1 MSALQ
6 KMRKKGSG
14 AGQME
19 IEKVLKEQRRFFET
33 GGTKSFEFRKKALN
47 RLEIVIKKHE
57 REIADALKKD
67 LQKSAFESY
76 MTETGL
82 LLSELRYVKK
92 HLVGWMKEKRV
103 PTPLAQFPAKS
114 MVTAEPYGVV
124 LIIAPW
130 NYPFLLCLQPLIDAI
145 SAGNCC
151 VIKPSGTSPA
161 SFEIIK
167 KLIEEA
173 FPLEFVTVIK
183 DGEEENKK
191 LLEQKF
197 DFIFYT
203 GGPRVGKL
211 VMEQAGKQLT
221 PVVLELGGKSPCIVE
236 ESADLNL
243 TAKRIV
249 FGKFLNSGQTCV
261 APDYVLVQESVKE
274 ELILKMCKWIRRMY
288 GKEPL
293 KCKDYPKII
302 SSYHYERLMKLLKEE
317 LVVSGGYGR
326 KETLQIAPTLL
337 NETDFNAPVMQEEIF
352 GPILPV
358 IGFKNVEEAVNLVK
372 QKEKPLAL
380 YLFTKEPAVK
390 KQVLSQPSF
399 GGGCVNDTVMHLA
412 TSYMGFGGVGAS
424 GMGSYHGKAGFDTFS
439 HKKSL
444 LVRNSK
450 LDIPIR
456 YLPYRKYKNVFLHL
470 FLR

>member
-1 MSALQ
+1 
-6 KMRKKGSG
+6 
-14 AGQME
+14 ME
-19 IEKVLKEQRRFFET
+19 IEKVLKEQRNFFET
-33 GGTKSFEFRKKALN
+33 GATKSIQFRQNALN

-67 LQKSAFESY
+67 LHKSAFESY
-76 MTETGL
+76 MTEIGL
-82 LLSELRYVKK
+82 LLNEIRYVKK
-92 HLVGWMKEKRV
+92 HLAGWMKEKWV
-103 PTPLAQFPAKS
+103 PTPFAQFPAKS
-114 MVTAEPYGVV
+114 MVIAEPYGVV

-145 SAGNCC
+145 SGGNCC
-151 VIKPSGTSPA
+151 VIKPSGA
-161 SFEIIK
+161 STVSFKMIK
-167 KLIEEA
+167 KIIEEA
-173 FPLEFVTVIK
+173 FPLEFVAVIK

-211 VMEQAGKQLT
+211 IMEQAAKKLT

-243 TAKRIV
+243 AAKRIV

-274 ELILKMCKWIRRMY
+274 ELILKMCKW
-288 GKEPL
+288 
-293 KCKDYPKII
+293 
-302 SSYHYERLMKLLKEE
+302 MKLLKEE

-326 KETLQIAPTLL
+326 KETLQIAPTIL
-337 NETDFNAPVMQEEIF
+337 NETDFDAPVMQEEIF

-358 IGFKNVEEAVNLVK
+358 IGFETIERAVNLVK

-380 YLFTKEPAVK
+380 YLFTKEQSVK
-390 KQVLSQPSF
+390 KQVLSQLSF
-399 GGGCVNDTVMHLA
+399 GGGCVNDTIVHLA

-444 LVRNSK
+444 LVRKSK
-450 LDIPIR
+450 IDIPIR
-456 YLPYRKYKNVFLHL
+456 YLPYRKYKNL
-470 FLR
+470 FLRLFLR

>member
-1 MSALQ
+1 
-6 KMRKKGSG
+6 MRKKESE

-33 GGTKSFEFRKKALN
+33 GATKSFEFRKKALN

-82 LLSELRYVKK
+82 LLSELCYVKK
-92 HLVGWMKEKRV
+92 HLAGWMKEKRV

-114 MVTAEPYGVV
+114 MITTEPYGVV

-151 VIKPSGTSPA
+151 VIKPSGASTA
-161 SFEIIK
+161 SFEILK
-167 KLIEEA
+167 KLIKEA
-173 FPLEFVTVIK
+173 FPLKFVTVIQ

-302 SSYHYERLMKLLKEE
+302 SSHHYERLMKLLKEE

-326 KETLQIAPTLL
+326 KETLQIVPTLL

-358 IGFKNVEEAVNLVK
+358 IGFKTVEEAVNLVK

-380 YLFTKEPAVK
+380 YLFTKEQAVK
-390 KQVLSQPSF
+390 RQVLSQLSF
-399 GGGCVNDTVMHLA
+399 GGGCVNDTVVHLA

>member
-1 MSALQ
+1 
-6 KMRKKGSG
+6 
-14 AGQME
+14 ME
-19 IEKVLKEQRRFFET
+19 IEKVLKRQRKFFET
-33 GGTKSFEFRKKALN
+33 GATKSIQFRQKALN
-47 RLEIVIKKHE
+47 RLEIVIKRHE
-57 REIADALKKD
+57 REIADALEKD
-67 LQKSAFESY
+67 LHKSAFESY

-82 LLSELRYVKK
+82 LFSELRYVRK
-92 HLVGWMKEKRV
+92 HLAGWMKEKRV
-103 PTPLAQFPAKS
+103 PTPLAQFPAES

-124 LIIAPW
+124 LILAPW
-130 NYPFLLCLQPLIDAI
+130 NYPFLLCFQPFIDAI
-145 SAGNCC
+145 AAGNCC
-151 VIKPSGTSPA
+151 VIKPSGASPV

-167 KLIEEA
+167 KIIEEA
-173 FPLEFVTVIK
+173 FSLEFAAVVK

-203 GGPRVGKL
+203 GGPRIGKL
-211 VMEQAGKQLT
+211 VMAQAAKQLI

-236 ESADLNL
+236 KSADLNL

-249 FGKFLNSGQTCV
+249 FGKFLNCGQTCV
-261 APDYVLVQESVKE
+261 APDYVLVQESVRE
-274 ELILKMCKWIRRMY
+274 ELIQKMCKWIRRMY

-293 KCKDYPKII
+293 KCKDYPKVI
-302 SSYHYERLMKLLKEE
+302 SSYHYERLMNLLKEE
-317 LVVSGGYGR
+317 LVVTGGYGS
-326 KETLQIAPTLL
+326 KETLQIAPTIL
-337 NETDFNAPVMQEEIF
+337 NGTDFEAPVMQEEIF

-358 IGFKNVEEAVNLVK
+358 IGFKTVEEAVKLVK

-380 YLFTKEPAVK
+380 YLFTREQLVK
-390 KQVLSQPSF
+390 KQVLSQLSF

-424 GMGSYHGKAGFDTFS
+424 GMGSYHGKTGFDTFS

-444 LVRNSK
+444 LVRQGK
-450 LDIPIR
+450 MELPVR
-456 YLPYRKYKNVFLHL
+456 YLPYRKYKKLLLHF

>member
-1 MSALQ
+1 
-6 KMRKKGSG
+6 
-14 AGQME
+14 ME
-19 IEKVLKEQRRFFET
+19 IEKILKEQRNFFET
-33 GGTKSFEFRKKALN
+33 GATKSIQFRQNALN
-47 RLEIVIKKHE
+47 RLEIIIKKHE

-67 LQKSAFESY
+67 LHKSAFESY

-82 LLSELRYVKK
+82 LLNEIRYVKK
-92 HLVGWMKEKRV
+92 HLAGWMKEKRV

-114 MVTAEPYGVV
+114 RVIAEPYGVV

-145 SAGNCC
+145 SGGNCC
-151 VIKPSGTSPA
+151 VIKPSGA
-161 SFEIIK
+161 STVSFKMIK
-167 KLIEEA
+167 KIIEEA
-173 FPLEFVTVIK
+173 FPLEFVAVIK

-211 VMEQAGKQLT
+211 IMEQAAKQLT

-243 TAKRIV
+243 AAKRIV

-274 ELILKMCKWIRRMY
+274 ELILKMCKWIHRMY

-326 KETLQIAPTLL
+326 KETLQIAPTIL
-337 NETDFNAPVMQEEIF
+337 NETDFDAPVMQEEIF

-358 IGFKNVEEAVNLVK
+358 IGFETIERAVNLVK

-380 YLFTKEPAVK
+380 YLFTKEQSVK
-390 KQVLSQPSF
+390 KQVLSQLSF
-399 GGGCVNDTVMHLA
+399 GGGCVNDTIVHLA

-444 LVRNSK
+444 LVRKSK
-450 LDIPIR
+450 IDIPIR
-456 YLPYRKYKNVFLHL
+456 YLPYRKYKNLFLHL